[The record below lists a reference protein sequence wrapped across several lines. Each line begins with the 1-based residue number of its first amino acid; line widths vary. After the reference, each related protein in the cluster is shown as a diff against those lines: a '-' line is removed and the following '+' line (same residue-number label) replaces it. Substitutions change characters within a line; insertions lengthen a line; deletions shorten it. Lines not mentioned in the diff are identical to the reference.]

1 MKQLEGPEFRPLHL
15 IPKFLTT
22 NHSISN
28 NYTTMKNIRVFI
40 ERAGDGQYSAYMP
53 DDNGIPFNAIGEG
66 TTAKEAHDDFL
77 AVVDAF
83 REDFPDVIPGLQFS
97 FSYDM
102 ASFLAYY
109 SGKLTLAGLSR
120 ITGVAQ
126 GQLSHYITG
135 RRNPSPRTIAKINT
149 ALNSFGSELRDVSF
163 V

>member
-1 MKQLEGPEFRPLHL
+1 MK
-15 IPKFLTT
+15 TV
-22 NHSISN
+22 
-28 NYTTMKNIRVFI
+28 RVFI
-40 ERAGDGQYSAYMP
+40 ERAKDGMYSAYMP
-53 DDNGIPFNAIGEG
+53 DDNSLHFDAIGEG
-66 TTAKEAHDDFL
+66 ATAKEAHDDFL

-83 REDFPDVIPGLQFS
+83 RADYPDEVAELQFD
-97 FSYDM
+97 FAYDL

-135 RRNPSPRTIAKINT
+135 HRNPSPRTVEKINH
-149 ALNSFGSELRDVSF
+149 ALHSFGLELSQVHF

>member
-1 MKQLEGPEFRPLHL
+1 MK
-15 IPKFLTT
+15 TV
-22 NHSISN
+22 
-28 NYTTMKNIRVFI
+28 RVFI
-40 ERAGDGQYSAYMP
+40 ERAEDGFYSAYMP
-53 DDNGIPFNAIGEG
+53 DDNKLHFNAIGEG
-66 TTAKEAHDDFL
+66 ASAKEALNDFL

-83 REDFPDVIPGLQFS
+83 RADFSAEVAELQFE
-97 FSYDM
+97 FYYDL

-135 RRNPSPRTIAKINT
+135 HRNPSPRTVEKISR
-149 ALNSFGSELRDVSF
+149 ALHAFGSELSQAHF

>member
-1 MKQLEGPEFRPLHL
+1 
-15 IPKFLTT
+15 
-22 NHSISN
+22 
-28 NYTTMKNIRVFI
+28 
-40 ERAGDGQYSAYMP
+40 MP
-53 DDNGIPFNAIGEG
+53 DGANLRFNAIGEG
-66 TTAKEAHDDFL
+66 ATAKEAHDDFM

-83 REDFPDVIPGLQFS
+83 RADFPEELAELKFE
-97 FSYDM
+97 FSYDL

-135 RRNPSPRTIAKINT
+135 RRNPSPRTVEKINR
-149 ALNSFGSELRDVSF
+149 ALHSFGSELSQVNF

>member
-1 MKQLEGPEFRPLHL
+1 MK
-15 IPKFLTT
+15 
-22 NHSISN
+22 SV
-28 NYTTMKNIRVFI
+28 RVFI
-40 ERAGDGQYSAYMP
+40 ERAKDGIYSAYMP
-53 DDNGIPFNAIGEG
+53 DDNKLHFNAIGEG
-66 TTAKEAHDDFL
+66 ETAREAHDDFL

-83 REDFPDVIPGLQFS
+83 RIDFPEEIADLHFE
-97 FSYDM
+97 FSYDL

-135 RRNPSPRTIAKINT
+135 HRHPSPRTVEKINQ
-149 ALNSFGSELRDVSF
+149 ALHTFGTVLSQVHF

>member
-1 MKQLEGPEFRPLHL
+1 ME
-15 IPKFLTT
+15 T
-22 NHSISN
+22 
-28 NYTTMKNIRVFI
+28 IRVFI
-40 ERAGDGQYSAYMP
+40 ERGKDGSYGAYMP
-53 DDNGIPFNAIGEG
+53 DDNNIPFGAIGEG

-77 AVVDAF
+77 GVVDAF
-83 REDFPDVIPGLQFS
+83 RADYPEVIDGLQFV
-97 FSYDM
+97 FSYDL

-135 RRNPSPRTIAKINT
+135 RRNPSPKTVEKISN
-149 ALNSFGSELRDVSF
+149 ALNAFGTELSQVHF